1 VHLYDPRIGIGSSDI
16 GNVSQLV
23 PSIHPLIAIAPAKIV
38 THSPQFAETA
48 ASEAGTQG
56 LLDAA
61 KALAMTV
68 VELVANPGAVARVK
82 EEFGQGRVSG

>member
-1 VHLYDPRIGIGSSDI
+1 DPRIGIGSSDI

-23 PSIHPLIAIAPAKIV
+23 PTIHPLIAIAPVKMV
-38 THSPQFAETA
+38 THSPQFAESA
-48 ASEAGTQG
+48 ASEAGTKG

-68 VELVANPGAVARVK
+68 VDLVANPEAVARVK
-82 EEFGQGRVSG
+82 EEFRQGKGAG